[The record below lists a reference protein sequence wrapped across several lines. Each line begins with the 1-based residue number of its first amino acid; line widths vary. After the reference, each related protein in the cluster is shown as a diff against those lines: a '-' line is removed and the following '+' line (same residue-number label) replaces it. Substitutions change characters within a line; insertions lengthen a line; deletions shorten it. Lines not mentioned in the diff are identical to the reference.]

1 MTGSDAA
8 RVVVCA
14 GGLGTRTAS
23 WSRYIPKEFYPVGGR
38 PGIVHLLEEIAQL
51 APAEV
56 VIVCHPYYRMF
67 TAWARTTLSQQAH
80 DRYARLARLRPEG
93 YPAAG
98 LTVSFITQRGPY
110 ADLTSVLN
118 GVDHLAAQGDM
129 YVAFADN
136 LYPQDDP
143 LLALRRAPQ
152 GMPAVLARPYQPQLA
167 ASRGVIAATPHHG
180 QFLVRE
186 LTEKPDPATAEELER
201 RYGARNLLLLEGRA
215 RLTPGFIAF
224 ARGHQA
230 PPGSEPK
237 LALTLA
243 AYARTRPISVIT
255 TTSQVIDLGTNPAR
269 GAEPLGRLDGR
280 CYCGVLKRAA
290 CLSRLR
296 T

>member
-1 MTGSDAA
+1 VASSENRSPNPSECRSAILTNPSLGLAPGQPTPWTPAVTGSDAT

-67 TAWARTTLSQQAH
+67 TAWARTALGQQAH
-80 DRYARLARLRPEG
+80 DRYARQARLRPEG

-118 GVDHLAAQGDM
+118 GADHLAVQGDM
-129 YVAFADN
+129 YIAFADN

-143 LLALRRAPQ
+143 AHPRLHRLRPRPPGTTRQRTEARANPGCLRPHPPRQ
-152 GMPAVLARPYQPQLA
+152 RDHHDKPGHRPGHQQPGTPMAAGPAGR
-167 ASRGVIAATPHHG
+167 T
-180 QFLVRE
+180 
-186 LTEKPDPATAEELER
+186 
-201 RYGARNLLLLEGRA
+201 LLL
-215 RLTPGFIAF
+215 
-224 ARGHQA
+224 RGTQA
-230 PPGSEPK
+230 GGLLVEVADLDGAGSE
-237 LALTLA
+237 
-243 AYARTRPISVIT
+243 
-255 TTSQVIDLGTNPAR
+255 
-269 GAEPLGRLDGR
+269 
-280 CYCGVLKRAA
+280 GVG
-290 CLSRLR
+290 
-296 T
+296 